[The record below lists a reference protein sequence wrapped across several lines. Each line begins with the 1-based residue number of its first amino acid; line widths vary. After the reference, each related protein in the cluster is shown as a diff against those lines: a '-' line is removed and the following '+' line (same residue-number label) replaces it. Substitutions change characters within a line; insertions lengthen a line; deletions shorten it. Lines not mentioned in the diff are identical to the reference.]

1 MNKNTLNPFDRE
13 AKAILL
19 NALKRGYFENKENAI
34 LAEKGVIE
42 TIRSNNVPFSTEDA
56 QRLKK
61 ELETLYTGDNEN
73 TD

>member
-1 MNKNTLNPFDRE
+1 MNKSTLTPFDRE

-34 LAEKGVIE
+34 LAEKGCIE
-42 TIRSNNVPFSTEDA
+42 TIRSNNVPFSKQDA
-56 QRLKK
+56 EKLKK